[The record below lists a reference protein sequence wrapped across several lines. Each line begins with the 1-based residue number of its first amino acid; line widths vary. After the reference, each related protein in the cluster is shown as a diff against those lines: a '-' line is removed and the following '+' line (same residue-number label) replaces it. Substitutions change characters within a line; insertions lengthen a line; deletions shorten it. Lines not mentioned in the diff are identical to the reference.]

1 MAIQDVMVDM
11 SLEDRQKFMD
21 QIHSSM
27 SNEDRLQSDGI
38 MRRYGVD
45 VDSFIKETDQRERL
59 DNQMGTRTQIPL
71 GPQAEDDAG

>member
-27 SNEDRLQSDGI
+27 SNEQLESDGL

-45 VDSFIKETDQRERL
+45 VDSFIKETDHRERL
-59 DNQMGTRTQIPL
+59 ENPMGTRTNIPL